1 MSVRKVII
9 PVSIF
14 AVAVLLLIGFI
25 EKPIT
30 NNSTDKDS
38 INEASIEKGTVV
50 DLKAENYKEFIE
62 HLEKAGIKIK
72 AITKGSNTF
81 LKGEATDININE
93 EFVNVYEY
101 KNSDQMEA
109 DLKTIRSDGSVVGG
123 AIIEW
128 LYTPHLYKNGNI
140 IVLYV
145 GENKEIK
152 EMIQKLVGNQFAGG

>member
-1 MSVRKVII
+1 MRKGII

-25 EKPIT
+25 EKPIA
-30 NNSTDKDS
+30 NNSIDK
-38 INEASIEKGTVV
+38 ALIEKKTIVE
-50 DLKAENYKEFIE
+50 LKAESCKEFIE

-81 LKGEATDININE
+81 LKGEATAININE

-101 KNSDQMEA
+101 KNSDQMAA
-109 DLKTIRSDGSVVGG
+109 DVKTIRSDGAIVGN
-123 AIIEW
+123 AFVDWVSI
-128 LYTPHLYKNGNI
+128 PHIYKSGSI

-152 EMIQKLVGNQFAGG
+152 DMIQKSVGNQFAGG